1 MNGIKGYLID
11 MDGVIYRGKELI
23 PGAKDFIGLLQEKN
37 IPFLFL
43 TNNSR
48 FTKRDIKEKLSRLKV
63 NVPENNIFTCAM
75 ATARFLARQKPN
87 GTAFVIGEG
96 GLLTALYKNG
106 YTIVDHKPDYVVVGE
121 GRTFN
126 MENIDAAVQMIY
138 DGAKLIG
145 TNLDTNCPTDSGI
158 RSGCGAI
165 INLLES
171 ATGKKALTLGKP
183 SPIIMREAKKELSLR
198 SFELSNKKINSGG
211 EESSKIASLAPAQN
225 ELSLRSHEIAMIGD
239 TMETDILGGM
249 QMGFYTILV
258 LSGGTSIGDLSK
270 HAYSPN
276 KIVDSVAEIK
286 NMLESTP
293 QMSVLVS

>member
-23 PGAKDFIGLLQEKN
+23 PGAKDFIGLLQDKN

-48 FTKRDIKEKLSRLKV
+48 FTKRDIKEKLSRMKV

-75 ATARFLARQKPN
+75 ATARFLARQKPH

-145 TNLDTNCPTDSGI
+145 TNLDANCPTDSGI

-198 SFELSNKKINSGG
+198 SYELSNKKNPP
-211 EESSKIASLAPAQN
+211 SSEVNKLSENISPAQN

-258 LSGGTSIGDLSK
+258 LSGGTSREDLSK
-270 HAYSPN
+270 HAYFPN
-276 KIVDSVAEIK
+276 KIVSSVAEIK
-286 NMLESTP
+286 IMLDSPEILSP
-293 QMSVLVS
+293 VS

>member
-1 MNGIKGYLID
+1 MISGIKGYLID

-23 PGAKDFIGLLQEKN
+23 PGAREFIGLLQERN

-48 FTKRDIKEKLSRLKV
+48 FTKRDIKEKLNRMKV
-63 NVPENNIFTCAM
+63 NVSEENIFTCAM

-106 YTIVDHKPDYVVVGE
+106 YTIVDHKPDFVVVGE

-138 DGAKLIG
+138 EGAKLIG
-145 TNLDTNCPTDSGI
+145 TNLDTNCPTDYGI

-165 INLLES
+165 IQLLES

-198 SFELSNKKINSGG
+198 SYELSVKNKTGPK
-211 EESSKIASLAPAQN
+211 EEKEGLNIKK

-258 LSGGTSIGDLSK
+258 LSGGTSLEDLKK
-270 HAYSPN
+270 HAYTPN
-276 KIVDSVAEIK
+276 QIVSSIAEISK
-286 NMLESTP
+286 YLLEEN
-293 QMSVLVS
+293 QALV